1 VTARPTFGVSFATLF
16 ATGVRGYLTN
26 LGPLSM
32 AAGATILLYAAF
44 RVPAQLAF
52 TDDRVVLSIGL
63 DLIGLWLAGTIA
75 YPWYSYALDAADGE
89 PVDVRRPFQ
98 HPIRFRYQAAASFWF
113 WAGVLLGL
121 RYLFGLPSILVVVFY
136 CFYGFAVADG
146 SSPSG
151 VRALGRSVYLGE
163 GRRIG
168 IMALGGVFL
177 IFNLFGALAL
187 GFAVN
192 PLTIVLAVVGL
203 VATTSVTLVAGAQV
217 YRVLE
222 RERASE

>member
-16 ATGVRGYLTN
+16 ATGVRGYRAN
-26 LGPLSM
+26 LGPLSV
-32 AAGATILLYAAF
+32 AAAATILVYAAF
-44 RVPAQLAF
+44 RVPAQMAF
-52 TDDRVVLSIGL
+52 SDDRLALSIGL
-63 DLIGLWLAGTIA
+63 DLVGLWLAGTIA
-75 YPWYSYALDAADGE
+75 YPWYSYALDTADGE
-89 PVDVRRPFQ
+89 PVDIKRPFL
-98 HPIRFRYQAAASFWF
+98 HLIRFRYQAAASFWF
-113 WAGVLLGL
+113 WAGILLGL
-121 RYLFGLPSILVVVFY
+121 RYLFGLLSVLVLVFY
-136 CFYGFAVADG
+136 CFYGFTVADG

-177 IFNLFGALAL
+177 IFNLFGAIAL

-192 PLTIVLAVVGL
+192 PLTIVLAVLGL

-222 RERASE
+222 RERAAT